1 MAGAGTARPT
11 GVTILAAL
19 AFIGGILGILGS
31 LAIFAGSVVATAVGA
46 GPLGAFFFIFG
57 LATLA
62 LSVVDIILGY
72 GAWTLKAWAW
82 QLGYI
87 LMALNVI
94 VGLLT
99 LLSGGSLF
107 SFLITVVI
115 AGVIAYYLD
124 TPDVRRAFS
133 APQAGFPVVGNA
145 LDSYLP
151 RNRSGS

>member
-1 MAGAGTARPT
+1 MAGTGAARPT

-31 LAIFAGSVVATAVGA
+31 LAILAGGAVATAVGA
-46 GPLGAFFFIFG
+46 GPLAGFLFIFG

-62 LSVVDIILGY
+62 LAVVEVILGY
-72 GAWTLKAWAW
+72 GAWTLQAWAW

-87 LMALNVI
+87 LMVLNVL
-94 VGLLT
+94 VALLT

-107 SFLITVVI
+107 SFLFTVVI

-124 TPDVRRAFS
+124 TPEVRSAVA
-133 APQAGFPVVGNA
+133 APQAGFPIVGNA
-145 LDSYLP
+145 LDQYLP

>member
-1 MAGAGTARPT
+1 MAGTGAARPT

-31 LAIFAGSVVATAVGA
+31 LAIVLGGAVVSTVSGSA
-46 GPLGAFFFIFG
+46 GAFIMIFG

-62 LSVVDIILGY
+62 LSVVELFLGY

-82 QLGYI
+82 QLGFI
-87 LMALNVI
+87 LMALNI
-94 VGLLT
+94 VVALLT
-99 LLSGGSLF
+99 FLSGGSLF
-107 SFLITVVI
+107 SLLITLVFAAI
-115 AGVIAYYLD
+115 IAYYLD
-124 TPDVRRAFS
+124 TPEVRTAFA

-145 LDSYLP
+145 IDGYLP